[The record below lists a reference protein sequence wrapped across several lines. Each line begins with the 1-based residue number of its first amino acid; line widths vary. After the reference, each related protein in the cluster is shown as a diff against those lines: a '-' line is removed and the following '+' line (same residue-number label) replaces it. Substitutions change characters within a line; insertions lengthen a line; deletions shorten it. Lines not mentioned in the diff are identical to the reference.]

1 MSAQSIV
8 EYNVSITKNKLDDF
22 LIKEGIIF
30 NNIVDYDINK
40 CVDYDN
46 IRLLIELDNILCR
59 STYKDKILLIINKIL
74 TNVL

>member
-59 STYKDKILLIINKIL
+59 SIDKDKILLIINKIL